1 MLNCTEGV
9 VITVMPTE
17 TSLITAWFAAESA
30 IHGLNKTDAVRAL
43 NDACGTTYGLSRLNQ
58 IAAAVNTPGGR
69 SHLPRPVRLHLLTRT
84 LPYVLDAEGIDG
96 KLTPA
101 KLRRLAAQ
109 LA

>member
-17 TSLITAWFAAESA
+17 TSLITAWFSAESA
-30 IHGLNKTDAVRAL
+30 THGLNKTDAVRAL
-43 NDACGTTYGLSRLNQ
+43 NDACGTTYALSRMNQ
-58 IAAAVNTPGGR
+58 IAAGTR
-69 SHLPRPVRLHLLTRT
+69 SHFPRPVRLYILTRT

-96 KLTPA
+96 ALTPA